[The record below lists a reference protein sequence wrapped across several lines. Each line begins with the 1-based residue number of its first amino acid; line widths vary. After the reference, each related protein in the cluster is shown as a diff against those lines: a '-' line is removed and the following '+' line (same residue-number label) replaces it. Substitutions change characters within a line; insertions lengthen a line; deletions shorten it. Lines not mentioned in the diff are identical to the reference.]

1 MRLEIKI
8 KMIDTNITGHNYTY
22 YINLLKA
29 IFGHQKFLITL
40 RELPTAAVSCNVKI
54 KENLPLVGII

>member
-1 MRLEIKI
+1 
-8 KMIDTNITGHNYTY
+8 MIDTNITGHNYTY